1 MSNHYAIATV
11 TATLRELLDQAV
23 GADLPG
29 AHASMV
35 SPDSGAAGLADPG
48 VNIFLFQA
56 SANAAWRN
64 EDLPTRGSEGARTQR
79 SRVGI
84 DLHYLFT
91 FYGADAQFV
100 PQLVLATVIR
110 VLHANPVLS
119 RTQIE
124 AAVSANPTTLLG
136 SNLAAE
142 VERVKFTQMPIS
154 LEELSKLW
162 SVFFQTTYHLSVV
175 YQGSVVLLDSED
187 SFSSPLPVRARNVY
201 VEILREPLV
210 EAVVA
215 ASGDGDPILDGAAL
229 RIRGRGLS
237 DPNVR
242 VLIDGDVAVLGTV
255 TDTEIT
261 ATPQP
266 IAAGVHGLVIEHP
279 RDMGTPAIAHGS
291 VRSDIFPFV
300 LAPHI
305 RMPGPMTPDIQ
316 VIGADVQVGVD
327 PAVGKDQRA
336 ALVLNELVA
345 TNAHA
350 YTFVAPSRLAD
361 TNQPMFT
368 TAGVAPGPYLVR
380 VQVDGADSP
389 LEVDA
394 AGTYSQPQVTL

>member
-1 MSNHYAIATV
+1 
-11 TATLRELLDQAV
+11 
-23 GADLPG
+23 
-29 AHASMV
+29 MV

-48 VNIFLFQA
+48 VNIFLYQV

-64 EDLPTRGSEGARTQR
+64 EDLPTRNSEGGRVQR

-100 PQLVLATVIR
+100 PQLMLATVIR
-110 VLHANPVLS
+110 ELHANPVLT

-124 AAVSANPTTLLG
+124 LAVAANVATLMG

-142 VERVKFTQMPIS
+142 VELVKFTQMPIS

-175 YQGSVVLLDSED
+175 YQGTVVLLDSED
-187 SFSSPLPVRARNVY
+187 SFSSPLPVRARNLY
-201 VEILREPLV
+201 IETLREPLV

-215 ASGDGDPILDGAAL
+215 ASGDAKPILDGGAL
-229 RIRGRGLS
+229 RITGRGLS

-242 VLIDGDVAVLGTV
+242 VLIDGDAAVLGTV
-255 TDTEIT
+255 TDTEII

-266 IAAGVHGLVIEHP
+266 LAAGVHGLVVEHP
-279 RDMGTPAIAHGS
+279 REMGDPAIPHGAAKS
-291 VRSDIFPFV
+291 GVFPFV
-300 LAPHI
+300 LAPSI
-305 RMPGPMTPDIQ
+305 RMLGPTSPDVT

-327 PAVGKDQRA
+327 PAVGKEQRA
-336 ALVLNELVA
+336 ALVLNELA
-345 TNAHA
+345 TTNAHA
-350 YTFVAPSRLAD
+350 YTFVAPPRLAD
-361 TNQPMFT
+361 TNTPTFT
-368 TAGVAPGPYLVR
+368 TAGVVPGPYLVR

-389 LEVDA
+389 LAVNA
-394 AGTYSQPQVTL
+394 AGTTYSQPQVTL